1 MEALTSSE
9 RVHPEYSRRNNSRS
23 EDYRHVSQRIR
34 RSLRQFCQSLLYI
47 AAMKLCRA
55 NAIVRHE
62 AGPSDGTGV
71 SRLAWRYDDKTLS
84 NAFTTFS
91 KILSSLPAKDTHVNS
106 LSAIDVFV
114 SKLREEVQ
122 EFCAR
127 DSKAEKKPFVPR
139 FGRRDKVSRS
149 PGLENLTVT
158 LNLARGDLEVS
169 FAF

>member
-1 MEALTSSE
+1 
-9 RVHPEYSRRNNSRS
+9 
-23 EDYRHVSQRIR
+23 VSQRIR
-34 RSLRQFCQSLLYI
+34 RSLRQFCQSLLHI

-55 NAIVRHE
+55 NAIVRQE
-62 AGPSDGTGV
+62 AGPSGADGVGV

-114 SKLREEVQ
+114 SKLREEVL

-127 DSKAEKKPFVPR
+127 DNKAEKKPFVPR
-139 FGRRDKVSRS
+139 FGKRDKVSRS
-149 PGLENLTVT
+149 PGLENLKVT